1 MLVIITC
8 LTKVSICFLVLRIPT
23 NKTLI
28 RSLYILIVSLLV
40 VNGATTIVF
49 LAQCRPLEALW
60 NPEVKG
66 HCWSIKV
73 YLYIGYLQGGMFLG
87 LMLDMW
93 LIYIVS
99 SLCYS
104 DGFDVYQPAGSCAV
118 EGANILRK
126 ESGNLWTHGTRTSVS
141 RIPVTA

>member
-1 MLVIITC
+1 MGRHAYYLTSTELVQGAKWNNIDQLMVVIITC

-28 RSLYILIVSLLV
+28 RFLYTLIISLFV
-40 VNGATTIVF
+40 VNGATAIVF

-60 NPEVKG
+60 NPEAHG
-66 HCWSIKV
+66 HCWTVKV
-73 YLYIGYLQGGMFLG
+73 FLYIGYLQGGMFLG
-87 LMLDMW
+87 LIPNMW

-104 DGFDVYQPAGSCAV
+104 DGFDVY
-118 EGANILRK
+118 
-126 ESGNLWTHGTRTSVS
+126 
-141 RIPVTA
+141 